1 MAATIKRLV
10 PVTRN
15 QGVPVQGMIQAGMW
29 IDSLVLAAGVAQ
41 AYTLPTD
48 AAGNKGTMLRITANG
63 GPIYVNFAGTAAVPA
78 GVTNG
83 TSSIMLRTDLG
94 PCLLAIPD
102 GINPSM
108 SVISPGAAIATIE
121 VWN

>member
-10 PVTRN
+10 PITRN
-15 QGVPVQGMIQAGMW
+15 QGVAVPGMFQAGMW
-29 IDSLVLAAGVAQ
+29 IDSLVLVAGAAQ

-48 AAGNKGTMLRITANG
+48 AAGNKGTMLRITANA
-63 GPIYVNFAGTAAVPA
+63 GPIYVNFVGTATVPA

-83 TSSIMLRTDLG
+83 GASIMLRTDLG

-102 GINPSM
+102 STTSM
-108 SVISPGAAIATIE
+108 SVISPNAAVATIE